1 MNKKIQKVVKLIG
14 KLSDDAGRLEAC
26 VEGSKKIP
34 KILEKIILL
43 VGQLNDALGE
53 AQAEAGE

>member
-34 KILEKIILL
+34 KILEKIQSIVQEDLQSA
-43 VGQLNDALGE
+43 VEE
-53 AQAEAGE
+53 AQEPGE